1 MISLFIYTSLVS
13 VSISVVKDNKILSL
27 IQKDIPNMHSIY
39 ATSFVKKALDE
50 AHINAFDIDNIYVVN
65 GPGSFTGLR
74 IGVTIAKTYGYL
86 INKYITPVSSLKAMA
101 LSTNYSGLVM
111 SIIPANKTN
120 YYVAIFDE
128 KYNIVKDEEFVSKTK
143 LISLLNEYNPYIIG
157 ESNST
162 IEDYKINKVNLD
174 ILKIINYYQD
184 KEKIN
189 YHKLLP
195 NYLKQPQAI
204 EDKH

>member
-1 MISLFIYTSLVS
+1 MISLFIDTSLVS

-50 AHINAFDIDNIYVVN
+50 AHVNAFDIDNIYVVN

-128 KYNIVKDEEFVSKTK
+128 KCNIVKDEEFVSKTK
-143 LISLLNEYNPYIIG
+143 LISLLSEYNPYIIG